1 MMAQP
6 RRSPRLAAAKQN
18 AEAPPPQLG
27 KESSFL
33 RAQLA
38 AMTSG
43 AGHHTTRPRDTALQR
58 LLMSLSSAC
67 YLGCAYTWHS
77 FGYWRL
83 GAWFWSVSAFSIL
96 ADGLQ
101 DLIPMPFL
109 RWARIVDRLVGTTGL
124 VISVGLNCTSAPNA
138 ALSILA
144 TLSALCLL
152 AKGRAIAKAEPQR
165 RTKYLIVHGAWHVYG
180 AAVLSAITLYVQG
193 QTTT

>member
-1 MMAQP
+1 MEP
-6 RRSPRLAAAKQN
+6 RRSPRLAAAKQK
-18 AEAPPPQLG
+18 AEAPPQLAR
-27 KESSFL
+27 ESSFL

-43 AGHHTTRPRDTALQR
+43 AGHHDTRPRDTTLRR

-83 GAWFWSVSAFSIL
+83 GSWFWAVAACSIL
-96 ADGLQ
+96 ADSLQ
-101 DLIPMPFL
+101 DLIRMPFL

-152 AKGRAIAKAEPQR
+152 AKGRAVAKAEPQR
-165 RTKYLIVHGAWHVYG
+165 RTKYLLVHGLWHVYG
-180 AAVLSAITLYVQG
+180 AAVLSAITLHVQG
-193 QTTT
+193 QT